1 MITIFKNYLD
11 EVMYA
16 TPYQQ
21 QTQLWDI
28 QGIIKNKSN
37 QSFKFDLRPL
47 NKNFSKGGSFK
58 TKADKMVFEDSKNF
72 ILIDVKEL
80 HDKLRRTTDRVI
92 QLNDLLNELEWNV
105 IIKK

>member
-1 MITIFKNYLD
+1 
-11 EVMYA
+11 MYA
-16 TPYQQ
+16 TPNQQ
-21 QTQLWDI
+21 RTQLWDI

-47 NKNFSKGGSFK
+47 NKNF
-58 TKADKMVFEDSKNF
+58 

-80 HDKLRRTTDRVI
+80 HDKLKKTTDRVI
-92 QLNDLLNELEWNV
+92 QLNDLLEDLEWNV

>member
-1 MITIFKNYLD
+1 
-11 EVMYA
+11 
-16 TPYQQ
+16 
-21 QTQLWDI
+21 
-28 QGIIKNKSN
+28 
-37 QSFKFDLRPL
+37 
-47 NKNFSKGGSFK
+47 
-58 TKADKMVFEDSKNF
+58 MVFEDSKSF

>member
-1 MITIFKNYLD
+1 
-11 EVMYA
+11 MYA
-16 TPYQQ
+16 TPNQQ
-21 QTQLWDI
+21 RTQLWDI

-58 TKADKMVFEDSKNF
+58 TKADKMVFEDNKNF

-80 HDKLRRTTDRVI
+80 HDKLKKTTDRVI
-92 QLNDLLNELEWNV
+92 QLNDLLEDLEWNV
-105 IIKK
+105 IIRK

>member
-1 MITIFKNYLD
+1 
-11 EVMYA
+11 MYA

-37 QSFKFDLRPL
+37 QSFKFYLRPL

-92 QLNDLLNELEWNV
+92 QLNDLLNELEWNI